1 MSKVVKT
8 GFSHLKP
15 WVNDDTSSPNKQKSD
30 TLSRTDKRKLTL
42 AKKVIYAKPLTVSE
56 KEDIYRYLTGQEP
69 PLIYGKGRPSTIGRD
84 LRIAMDFLYL
94 RENEKDINK
103 LLDTLREYDKNHI
116 HNKDNPYYAKLT
128 NNAIYSA
135 VNRGVKEI
143 LKQNLIQWAIDYE
156 DGYLSDI
163 PESEESKRKVAKNTK
178 ELYRLIEKYLEE
190 KKRKKRGKKEPK
202 QAEAKS

>member
-15 WVNDDTSSPNKQKSD
+15 CVNDDTSSPNKQKSN
-30 TLSRTDKRKLTL
+30 TLSRNDKRKLTL
-42 AKKVIYAKPLTVSE
+42 AKKVIYAKSLTLSE

-69 PLIYGKGRPSTIGRD
+69 PLISVKGRPSTTGRD
-84 LRIAMDFLYL
+84 VRIAMDFLYL

-103 LLDTLREYDKNHI
+103 LIDTLREYDKKHI
-116 HNKDNPYYAKLT
+116 QNKDNPNYAKLT

-143 LKQNLIQWAIDYE
+143 LKQNFIQWAIDYE
-156 DGYLSDI
+156 AGFLSDI
-163 PESEESKRKVAKNTK
+163 SESEESKRKVAEDTR

-190 KKRKKRGKKEPK
+190 KKNRGKPK
-202 QAEAKS
+202 QKARSKDGT